1 MAYPRLIALT
11 GMDGSGKTTACI
23 PLVKYFRS
31 RGYKTKY
38 VWIRSLHSFAYA
50 FSKILES
57 LSGPNVIVNPDRRR
71 IRRFDGSPY
80 AGIWTLIEFVSVLP
94 LIIFKIRLP
103 LLLGYT
109 VVSDRC
115 AIDTVISIAAY
126 IRNPLFVKG
135 CLSRILLATIPKGVT
150 IIYFETD
157 LKTILKR
164 KPNIEYTEDEIKVQ
178 LMLYDVLTR
187 VMGTYRVKTSENDV
201 NETFKAVLNIIEKV

>member
-1 MAYPRLIALT
+1 MSYPRLIALT
-11 GMDGSGKTTACI
+11 GMDGSGKTTVCV
-23 PLVKYFRS
+23 PLLSYFRS

-38 VWIRSLHSFAYA
+38 VWIRSLHSFAFA

-57 LSGPNVIVNPDRRR
+57 LSGPNVIVNPNGRR

-80 AGIWTLIEFVSVLP
+80 AGVWPLIEFVSVLP

-103 LLLGYT
+103 LLLGHT

-115 AIDTVISIAAY
+115 AIDTVISIATY
-126 IRNPLFVKG
+126 IRKPLFVKG

-157 LKTILKR
+157 LETILKR

-178 LMLYDVLTR
+178 LMLYDVLTSA
-187 VMGTYRVKTSENDV
+187 MGTHRIETSEKNVD
-201 NETFKAVLNIIEKV
+201 ETFKAVLNIIEKV